1 MGGNFGALVTSKMAA
16 PTKQTDLKLPN
27 CYKDASKLTK
37 PKLKEVCRA
46 LSVDFEKNIGKKALV
61 NIVCNALNLS
71 TSSTTATKTENQSAC
86 WTLPTIAYLQ
96 KQKEWKKDL
105 TGIPMLMDES
115 MVKSYLIGVGYEE
128 QTVRKYKTLRA
139 WEHKQDVH
147 SVK

>member
-37 PKLKEVCRA
+37 PKLKEGCRA

-71 TSSTTATKTENQSAC
+71 TSSTTATKDRESVSLLDFTNHSLSTEA
-86 WTLPTIAYLQ
+86 
-96 KQKEWKKDL
+96 KR
-105 TGIPMLMDES
+105 M
-115 MVKSYLIGVGYEE
+115 EE
-128 QTVRKYKTLRA
+128 RLNRHTNA
-139 WEHKQDVH
+139 HG
-147 SVK
+147 